1 MILEPRQIGVP
12 IITMTNN
19 DIIPHLFRI
28 EYSKLVAVLAKTF
41 GIEHIEVAED
51 IASETFLSALET
63 WPYKGKP
70 ENPTAWLYA
79 VAKNKTKNYFIRNNI
94 FKIKVAEQIKTSEKQ
109 FEEINIDFSDKNIS
123 DSQLQMLFTVC
134 HPSISIEAQICLALR
149 ILCGLGLNEIANA
162 FLSNKE
168 TIHKRL
174 QRAKE
179 KLHSEKI
186 KIDMPDHEHLGK
198 RLDTVLH
205 TIYLLFSEGYYSESN
220 NTIIRK
226 ELCIEALNLT
236 YLLLENQLTN
246 NHSTNALM
254 SLMCFHASRLD
265 ARQSD
270 NGNIILYED
279 QDKKLWDTE
288 LIEKGFYYLQQAS
301 KWEITSKYYLEASI
315 AYWHTVDSDNKD
327 KWTSIL
333 KLYDALLSVDNSPIV
348 ALNRIFALS
357 KVEGNLVAIN
367 EAEKINLKSNHFYF
381 VLLAELYKQVDIG
394 KTLEN
399 YQTAFTL
406 CKTDTEKEMIKM
418 QIQRLK
424 KSRPHNSTYK

>member
-1 MILEPRQIGVP
+1 
-12 IITMTNN
+12 MTGN
-19 DIIPHLFRI
+19 DIIPHLFRT

-41 GIEHIEVAED
+41 GIDHIEVAED
-51 IASETFLSALET
+51 IASETFLLALET

-79 VAKNKTKNYFIRNNI
+79 VAKNRTKNYFIRNNI
-94 FKIKVAEQIKTSEKQ
+94 FNIKVAEKIKATEKQ
-109 FEEINIDFSDKNIS
+109 FDEINIDFSDKNIS

-134 HPSISIEAQICLALR
+134 HPSISVEAQICLALR
-149 ILCGLGLNEIANA
+149 ILCGFGLNEIADA

-179 KLHSEKI
+179 KLYSEKI
-186 KIDMPDHEHLGK
+186 EIDLPDHEQLGE
-198 RLDTVLH
+198 RLDVVIH

-226 ELCIEALNLT
+226 ELCIEALNLA
-236 YLLLENQLTN
+236 YLLLGNQLTN
-246 NHSTNALM
+246 NHATNALM
-254 SLMCFHASRLD
+254 SLMCFHSSRLD

-270 NGNIILYED
+270 NGNIILYDD
-279 QDKKLWDTE
+279 QDSKLWDTE

-301 KWEITSKYYLEASI
+301 KWEITSKYYIEASI
-315 AYWHTVDSDNKD
+315 AYWHTVSNVNAD

-333 KLYDALLSVDNSPIV
+333 SLYDALLSVDNSPIV

-357 KVEGNLVAIN
+357 KVQGNLAAIN
-367 EAEKINLKSNHFYF
+367 ETEKMNLKNNHFYF
-381 VLLAELYKQVDIG
+381 VLLAELYKQVDLD
-394 KTLEN
+394 KTLEHFQIA
-399 YQTAFTL
+399 YKL
-406 CKTDTEKEMIKM
+406 CKTDTEKDMINK
-418 QIQRLK
+418 QIQKFSK
-424 KSRPHNSTYK
+424 KPTE

>member
-1 MILEPRQIGVP
+1 M
-12 IITMTNN
+12 
-19 DIIPHLFRI
+19 IPHLFRT
-28 EYSKLVAVLAKTF
+28 EYSKLVSVLAKTF

-51 IASETFLSALET
+51 IASETFLLALDT

-70 ENPTAWLYA
+70 ENPTAWLYT
-79 VAKNKTKNYFIRNNI
+79 VAKNKANNYLIRNNI
-94 FKIKVAEQIKTSEKQ
+94 FKTKVFEKLKAAEKQ
-109 FEEINIDFSDKNIS
+109 FDEINIDFSDKNIS
-123 DSQLQMLFTVC
+123 DSQLQIFFTIC
-134 HPSISIEAQICLALR
+134 HPSISVEAQICLALR
-149 ILCGLGLNEIANA
+149 ILCGLGLNEIADA

-179 KLHSEKI
+179 KLRSERI
-186 KIDMPDHEHLGK
+186 EIDMSDHEQLGK
-198 RLDTVLH
+198 RLDAVIH

-226 ELCIEALNLT
+226 ELCVEALNLA
-236 YLLLENQLTN
+236 YLLLGNQLTN
-246 NHSTNALM
+246 NHATNALM
-254 SLMCFHASRLD
+254 SLMCFHSSRLE

-270 NGNIILYED
+270 NGSIVLYED

-301 KWEITSKYYLEASI
+301 KWEITSNYYIEASI
-315 AYWHTVDSDNKD
+315 AYWHTVGSDNAD

-333 KLYDALLSVDNSPIV
+333 NLYDALLLVDNSPIV

-357 KVEGNLVAIN
+357 KVQGNLAAIN
-367 EAEKINLKSNHFYF
+367 EAEKMNLKNNHFYF
-381 VLLAELYKQVDIG
+381 VLLAELYKQVDLD

-399 YQTAFTL
+399 FQIAYKL
-406 CKTDTEKEMIKM
+406 CKTGTEKEMINM
-418 QIQRLK
+418 QMQRLTQK
-424 KSRPHNSTYK
+424 PPYSAC